1 MSWDGDDY
9 QSRFDRLAEAGQDVH
24 GEASFVEAFAP
35 TTVLDAG
42 CGTGRVAIE
51 LARRGI
57 EVVGVDVDPSM
68 LATARGRAPDLEWIE
83 ADLTTLRPGPHLRR
97 RGAGGQRPALHRRR
111 GPSLRS
117 RATCAAHVA
126 PGGHLVAGFSTDR
139 GYTADDWSGS
149 CATAGLTLVDRFATW
164 SGDPFT
170 GGDYA
175 VSVHRKGSVGARPRG
190 RGRGRSRGA
199 RGRSD
204 PSSSHVAPMR
214 SLPISRTVA
223 EQTSWRAPSVQPV
236 CARSQSGSCRRR
248 SSRCSTSV
256 VTFVIA
262 LPHSRATVPTFS
274 VGRLGPSV

>member
-83 ADLTTLRPGPHLRR
+83 ADLTTFDLGRTFDVVVL
-97 RGAGGQRPALHRRR
+97 AGNVPLFTPAGTQPALA
-111 GPSLRS
+111 
-117 RATCAAHVA
+117 ATCAAHVA

-149 CATAGLTLVDRFATW
+149 CTTAGLSPVDRFATW

-175 VSVHRKGSVGARPRG
+175 VSVHRK
-190 RGRGRSRGA
+190 
-199 RGRSD
+199 
-204 PSSSHVAPMR
+204 
-214 SLPISRTVA
+214 L
-223 EQTSWRAPSVQPV
+223 Q
-236 CARSQSGSCRRR
+236 
-248 SSRCSTSV
+248 
-256 VTFVIA
+256 
-262 LPHSRATVPTFS
+262 
-274 VGRLGPSV
+274 